1 MDQWHKVSV
10 FLSVS
15 RHFILRQL
23 FERSMVIQQTWLVP
37 PQPATLRVRD
47 FKPRKYDC
55 GPCLRGPFLMSRF
68 RWALNALG
76 WFTETRRYHAYCYHW
91 RRIGR
96 CNGGASLDQ
105 AWRGCDLG
113 STQSRRSETCG
124 ATQGARQSASRSHQ
138 TGRGRG
144 DRNALVRG
152 RGGDQK
158 PGQPR
163 G

>member
-1 MDQWHKVSV
+1 
-10 FLSVS
+10 
-15 RHFILRQL
+15 
-23 FERSMVIQQTWLVP
+23 MVIQQTWVLP

-113 STQSRRSETCG
+113 EYAIPPIRNMRRYP
-124 ATQGARQSASRSHQ
+124 RSASKRQPKPSNRPRSW
-138 TGRGRG
+138 
-144 DRNALVRG
+144 
-152 RGGDQK
+152 
-158 PGQPR
+158 
-163 G
+163 